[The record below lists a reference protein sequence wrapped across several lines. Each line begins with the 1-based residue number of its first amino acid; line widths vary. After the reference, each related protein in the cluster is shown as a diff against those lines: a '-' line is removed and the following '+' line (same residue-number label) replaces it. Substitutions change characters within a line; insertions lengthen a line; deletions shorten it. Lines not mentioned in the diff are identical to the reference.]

1 VITFKIITKT
11 KEAMKKILFSVL
23 LLIFIQNHLNSQ
35 VATHVVLA
43 EIYGGGGEQG
53 SYWMNDYILL
63 YNPTENMIDLSNW
76 SVQYANFHSSHW
88 QAVNLNGFINAGEY
102 YFIQFGGDGA
112 GRLPLPFT
120 PDVISNINLN
130 KIKGKIALTNFQNAI
145 TVSNPVGQNGVIDF
159 IGYGNGTDAFEGSGP
174 APQTSTTESIR
185 RKDNFGNETYGIYG
199 NGWDSNDNL
208 LDFRLEGNLII
219 NGPLPV
225 ELSHFSATVLEQG
238 VYLKWRTETEV
249 SNYGFE
255 IEKSQKSIVKSQT
268 EWTKIGFVQ
277 GHGNSNS
284 PKNYSFTDY
293 VKSGKYSYR
302 LKQIDTDGKFEYS
315 KVIEVDAGKMPDG
328 FVLGQNYPNPFNPS
342 TTIQFAVAESQS
354 AELKI
359 FDLLGNEVATL
370 FNSIAEGGKVYEVV
384 FNAENLSSGIYIYRL
399 ETPQKTENRKMLLI
413 K

>member
-1 VITFKIITKT
+1 MVTFKIFTKT

-35 VATHVVLA
+35 VATYIVLA
-43 EIYGGGGEQG
+43 EVYGGGGEQG
-53 SYWMNDYILL
+53 SFWMNDYTLL
-63 YNPTENMIDLSNW
+63 YNPTETMIDLSNW
-76 SVQYANFHSSHW
+76 SVQYAVFQSSDW
-88 QAVNLNGFINAGEY
+88 SVVNLNGFINAGEY

-159 IGYGNGTDAFEGSGP
+159 IGYGNGTNAFEGSGP

-225 ELSHFSATVLEQG
+225 ELSYFPAIVLEQG

-255 IEKSQKSIVKSQT
+255 IEKSQKSIVKNQT
-268 EWTKIGFVQ
+268 KWTKIGFVQ
-277 GHGNSNS
+277 GHGNTNS

-293 VKSGKYSYR
+293 VISGKYSYR

-315 KVIEVDAGKMPDG
+315 KVIEIE
-328 FVLGQNYPNPFNPS
+328 LGSPAKFELSQNYPNPFNPV
-342 TTIQFAVAESQS
+342 TTIRFTIPQSGNVRLAVYNVLGEQVAEL
-354 AELKI
+354 ANGFMEAGI
-359 FDLLGNEVATL
+359 HTVN
-370 FNSIAEGGKVYEVV
+370 
-384 FNAENLSSGIYIYRL
+384 FNALELNSGIYVYKI
-399 ETPQKTENRKMLLI
+399 ETNGSVQSRKMILI

>member
-1 VITFKIITKT
+1 MVTFKIFTKT

-35 VATHVVLA
+35 VATYIVLA
-43 EIYGGGGEQG
+43 EVYGGGGEQG
-53 SYWMNDYILL
+53 SFWMNDYTLL
-63 YNPTENMIDLSNW
+63 YNPTETMIDLSNW
-76 SVQYANFHSSHW
+76 SVQYAVFQSSDW
-88 QAVNLNGFINAGEY
+88 SVVNLNGFINAGEY

-159 IGYGNGTDAFEGSGP
+159 IGYGNGTNAFEGSGP

-225 ELSHFSATVLEQG
+225 ELSYFSAIVLEQG

-255 IEKSQKSIVKSQT
+255 IEKSQKSIVKNQT
-268 EWTKIGFVQ
+268 KWTKIGFVQ
-277 GHGNSNS
+277 GHGNTNS

-293 VKSGKYSYR
+293 VISGKYSYR

-315 KVIEVDAGKMPDG
+315 KVIEIE
-328 FVLGQNYPNPFNPS
+328 LGSPAKFELSQNYPNPFNPV
-342 TTIQFAVAESQS
+342 TTIRFTIPQSGNVRLAVYNVLGEQVAEL
-354 AELKI
+354 ANGFMEAGI
-359 FDLLGNEVATL
+359 HTVN
-370 FNSIAEGGKVYEVV
+370 
-384 FNAENLSSGIYIYRL
+384 FNALELNSGIYVYKI
-399 ETPQKTENRKMLLI
+399 ETNGSVQSRKMILI